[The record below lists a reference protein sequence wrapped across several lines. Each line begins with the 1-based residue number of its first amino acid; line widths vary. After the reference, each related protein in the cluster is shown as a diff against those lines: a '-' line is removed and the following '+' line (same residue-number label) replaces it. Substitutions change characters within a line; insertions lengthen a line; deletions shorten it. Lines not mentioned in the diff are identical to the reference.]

1 MSTSTSGTR
10 HHHLQGAG
18 TVNRDQEGGGGQ
30 VHGGATAP
38 IRGRRKTESPPTVE
52 YSRED
57 ESGEIERA
65 RGVSENV
72 RLRSAIR

>member
-10 HHHLQGAG
+10 RRHFQGAG
-18 TVNRDQEGGGGQ
+18 TVNRDREGGGGQ
-30 VHGGATAP
+30 VHGGARAP
-38 IRGRRKTESPPTVE
+38 IRGRWKAKSPPTVE